1 MRNIWRS
8 INRGMKGGRRKN
20 TGRKKREKRLKMP
33 RVEFDMDAIEEI
45 RKRKKGLSKKLSNRN
60 GVS

>member
-1 MRNIWRS
+1 
-8 INRGMKGGRRKN
+8 
-20 TGRKKREKRLKMP
+20 
-33 RVEFDMDAIEEI
+33 MDAIEEI